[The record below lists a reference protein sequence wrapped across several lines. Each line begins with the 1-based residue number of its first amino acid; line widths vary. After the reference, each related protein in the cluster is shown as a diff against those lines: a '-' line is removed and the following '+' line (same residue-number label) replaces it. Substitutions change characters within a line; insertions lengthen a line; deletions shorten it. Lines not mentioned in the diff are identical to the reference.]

1 MRLVFVGAG
10 YVGLVSGAC
19 FAELGMQVTC
29 VDIDAEKI
37 AQLQQGIIPI
47 YEPGLEELVKRNI
60 AAGRLTFSTDLAN
73 SAANSDAVFLAVGT
87 PCIDN
92 SHEVDLSYIFAA
104 AEQVLPHMQ
113 SNALLVVKSTVP
125 PGTCDKLAELGA
137 NVVSNP
143 EFLREGVAVND
154 FMCPDRIVVGVQNQ
168 AAADFMRQLY
178 AKLEAPLLITSL
190 ATAELIKYSANA
202 FLAMKITFINEMA
215 DICEKVSADVEQ
227 VAEGIGLDTRIGKQF
242 LKPGPGF
249 GGSCFPKDI
258 SALLDFSETVMAPS
272 KLVNAVMSA
281 NNTRLDNCVQ
291 KVIVA
296 SNGNV
301 KVKRIAVLGIAF
313 KANTDDIRQSPALH
327 LIQGLLNAGAQVVA
341 YDPEAMDNARQ
352 HFAHE
357 INLEFATDINA
368 CLQDAEVAVIAT
380 EWPEFAQLE
389 AAMLHELMKHPLLV
403 DLRNLYAKDHFA
415 DSGVNYISVGR
426 TADA

>member
-1 MRLVFVGAG
+1 MHLVFIGAG
-10 YVGLVSGAC
+10 YVGLVSGTC
-19 FAELGMQVTC
+19 FAELGIKVTC
-29 VDIDAEKI
+29 VDIDSQKI
-37 AQLQQGIIPI
+37 TQLQQGNIPI
-47 YEPGLEELVKRNI
+47 YEPGLDELVQRNT
-60 AAGRLTFSTDLAN
+60 AAGRLYFSTDLKASVA
-73 SAANSDAVFLAVGT
+73 SADAVFLAVGT
-87 PCIDN
+87 PCVKN
-92 SHEVDLSYIFAA
+92 SNEVDLSYIFSA

-113 SNALLVVKSTVP
+113 SDALLVVKSTVP
-125 PGTCDKLAELGA
+125 PGTCSRLVKLGA

-154 FMCPDRIVVGVQNQ
+154 FMHPDRIVVGVQSDS
-168 AAADFMRQLY
+168 AADFMRKLY

-249 GGSCFPKDI
+249 GGSCFPKDV

-272 KLVNAVMSA
+272 KLVNAVMTA
-281 NNTRLDNCVQ
+281 NKKRLDSCVQ

-296 SNGNV
+296 NNGDV

-327 LIQGLLNAGAQVVA
+327 LIQGLLNAGAEVVA
-341 YDPEAMDNARQ
+341 YDPEAMENAKQ
-352 HFAHE
+352 HFSHE
-357 INLEFATDINA
+357 HNLKFAVDTKS

-380 EWPEFAQLE
+380 EWPEFAKLE
-389 AAMLHELMKHPLLV
+389 PSMLQELMKHPLLV
-403 DLRNLYAKDHFA
+403 DFRNLYAKDHFA

>member
-19 FAELGMQVTC
+19 FAELGMNVTC

-37 AQLQQGIIPI
+37 AQLQQGHIPI

-60 AAGRLTFSTDLAN
+60 TEGRLNFSVDLTESPAT
-73 SAANSDAVFLAVGT
+73 ADAVFLAVGT
-87 PCIDN
+87 PCVKN
-92 SHEVDLSYIFAA
+92 SNEVDLSYIFSAA
-104 AEQVLPHMQ
+104 KQVLLYMQ
-113 SNALLVVKSTVP
+113 NDALLVVKSTVP
-125 PGTCDKLAELGA
+125 PGTCQKLTELGA

-143 EFLREGVAVND
+143 EFLREGMAIND
-154 FMCPDRIVVGVQNQ
+154 FMFPDRIVVGVQNKL
-168 AAADFMRQLY
+168 AADFMRKLY
-178 AKLEAPLLITSL
+178 AKFEAPLLVTSL
-190 ATAELIKYSANA
+190 GTAELIKYSSNA
-202 FLAMKITFINEMA
+202 FLAMKITFINEIA

-296 SNGNV
+296 SNNNV
-301 KVKRIAVLGIAF
+301 KVKRVAVLGIAF

-327 LIQGLLNAGAQVVA
+327 LIHGLLNAGAKVVA
-341 YDPEAMDNARQ
+341 YDPEAMDNAKQ

-357 INLEFATDINA
+357 TNLEFATDINA

-380 EWPEFAQLE
+380 EWPEFAQLD
-389 AAMLHELMKHPLLV
+389 ADMLHKLMKYPLLV
-403 DLRNLYAKDHFA
+403 DLRNLYAKDHFI